1 MPVDSEAIEIV
12 ANMIMNVAAF
22 IIILILALSVAKNR
36 NKITENKLL
45 FSLCVFILI
54 LACINIVS
62 GIIDV
67 NIFVLNKRREISYII
82 MFLCKWLSRLLILVI
97 VVQWL
102 LFVEFSLHQS
112 RDVIRR
118 RYPALLIPFVIVIIL
133 SIVNFGMD
141 TYSRFYKV
149 TSMLWFDIGTIIDL
163 LGTGVLLFYFVLVFR
178 IVSREKKRKPMPRL
192 VAIKPMAGLALIG
205 YIIMFLFGY
214 SCMTICF
221 AFGMIFQSKSLKRLL
236 RKEDSETGFYNLG
249 YLDTIKDYYI
259 GHNIEGGT
267 VIRFK
272 TDDDGKKLSEILHN
286 MEPDDSKMITMGH
299 GTFLVISETQP
310 ESIIKWYTSLVLN
323 EAENADIEVKSDY
336 HNRTNES
343 VEEFFTQFTC

>member
-1 MPVDSEAIEIV
+1 MPVDSEAIEIAV
-12 ANMIMNVAAF
+12 NMIMNVAAF
-22 IIILILALSVAKNR
+22 IIILILTLSVAKR
-36 NKITENKLL
+36 KNKITENKLL
-45 FSLCVFILI
+45 FSLCVFFLI

-82 MFLCKWLSRLLILVI
+82 MFLCNWLSRLFILII

-118 RYPALLIPFVIVIIL
+118 RYPALLIPFAISVIL
-133 SIVNFGMD
+133 SIVYFGMD
-141 TYSRFYKV
+141 IYSRFYKV
-149 TSMLWFDIGTIIDL
+149 TGMLWFDIGTIIDL

-192 VAIKPMAGLALIG
+192 VAIKPMAGLTLLG
-205 YIIMFLFGY
+205 YIIMYLFGY

-221 AFGMIFQSKSLKRLL
+221 ALGMIFQSKSLKRLL
-236 RKEDSETGFYNLG
+236 HTEDLETGFYNLG

-272 TDDDGKKLSEILHN
+272 TDGDGKKLSEILHN
-286 MEPDDSKMITMGH
+286 MEPDDSKTITLGQ
-299 GTFLVISETQP
+299 GDFLLISETQP
-310 ESIIKWYTSLVLN
+310 ESIIKWYISLVMD
-323 EAENADIEVKSDY
+323 EAKKNGIEVKADC
-336 HNRTNES
+336 HNRTKES
-343 VEEFFTQFTC
+343 VEDFFEQFSF